1 MTIKE
6 KIFGFITLESKKTE
20 ISVSI
25 ISLIIQSISIIVI
38 IQFSNLIQNTI
49 FWILIILIVFLSLV
63 FIFQFISSEMI
74 IESLGLTLQFK
85 PEYDGSIEELFSTLN
100 IPSVNTG
107 TNSIK
112 FEKLN
117 FSIRNNSKSLAM
129 QTGGIPEKV
138 VSQMYNNLQIF
149 REKFEEEAKRTVDI
163 NLNTL
168 RLYCKIDLKIKGVK
182 IMKKNDALNKTKTFE
197 DGLIIEKTREK
208 IIIIIPENCKLKI
221 WKELKKLMLS

>member
-25 ISLIIQSISIIVI
+25 ISLIIQSLSIIAI
-38 IQFSNLIQNTI
+38 IHFNDLIQNI
-49 FWILIILIVFLSLV
+49 FYWILIMLTIFLALV

-85 PEYDGSIEELFSTLN
+85 PEYEGSIPELFSTLN
-100 IPSVNTG
+100 IPSVSTENNT
-107 TNSIK
+107 IK
-112 FEKLN
+112 FGKLN
-117 FSIRNNSKSLAM
+117 FSIRDNSKSLAM
-129 QTGGIPEKV
+129 QTGVIPEKE
-138 VSQMYNNLQIF
+138 VSQIYNNLQVF
-149 REKFEEEAKRTVDI
+149 REKFEEEAKRIDDN

-168 RLYCKIDLKIKGVK
+168 KLLCKLDLKIKGVK
-182 IMKKNDALNKTKTFE
+182 IMKKNAAKNETQTFE
-197 DGLIIEKTREK
+197 EDLVIEKTKEK
-208 IIIIIPENCKLKI
+208 IVIIMPENCKLKI